1 MTVIMACSFSYIV
14 ENKEYCEMF
23 GGQFEYST
31 QDELKK
37 AYMKLSKNCYV
48 YKSGGDSEKVK
59 N

>member
-1 MTVIMACSFSYIV
+1 
-14 ENKEYCEMF
+14 MF
-23 GGQFEYST
+23 GSQSEYFT

-37 AYMKLSKNCYV
+37 AYMKLSKNCYL